1 MNKFDSN
8 MSRLFRSVGAD
19 ESEARASTSAVAQEA
34 EQRWPLLKAVPPAKH
49 EPTPPLHPRARQ
61 HMGPAGRPVVSGRK
75 PALTL
80 PSLGDKLATSLNKM
94 AAKPVIARS
103 SISAPE
109 TEHAN
114 MAPLSNFTSNTAGLG
129 KSFTNPAQDSRQ
141 SMFASHGTGR
151 EQPDD
156 TANLFI
162 RPARPVKS
170 GMIARDDEEPARQ
183 DTPMALP
190 TQRVEELA
198 VRAQVR
204 TSEAKPAL
212 FGKRMDEPAQQPDTR
227 SGLFGKRVEQPG
239 KAEKAAKSDK
249 PAGVEKVE
257 FKSGLFG
264 KKPEKDIIAKS
275 ASSSPREK
283 RLSDIFAQIE
293 GNGAKVIE
301 TESRSSI
308 FNRLGKR

>member
-19 ESEARASTSAVAQEA
+19 ESDMRASTSAVAQEA

-61 HMGPAGRPVVSGRK
+61 HMGPAGRPAVSGRK

-103 SISAPE
+103 QISAPE

-114 MAPLSNFTSNTAGLG
+114 MAPLSSFATNTAGAG
-129 KSFTNPAQDSRQ
+129 KSFPTPAQDNRQ
-141 SMFASHGTGR
+141 SMFASHGAGR

-162 RPARPVKS
+162 KPAKTVKS
-170 GMIARDDEEPARQ
+170 GMFARDAVESAHQ
-183 DTPMALP
+183 GGPMTLSA
-190 TQRVEELA
+190 QRGEELA
-198 VRAQVR
+198 VRSQPR
-204 TSEAKPAL
+204 TGEAKAGL
-212 FGKRMDEPAQQPDTR
+212 FGKRMDEPAQQHDTKA
-227 SGLFGKRVEQPG
+227 GLFGKRAGQPAKTERAA
-239 KAEKAAKSDK
+239 KAEK
-249 PAGVEKVE
+249 PADVEKME

-264 KKPEKDIIAKS
+264 RKPEKNIVAKP
-275 ASSSPREK
+275 ASPLPREK
-283 RLSDIFAQIE
+283 RLSDIFAQME
-293 GNGAKVIE
+293 DNGAKAME
-301 TESRSSI
+301 PESRPSL